1 MAFTKFTNSESL
13 SVKTDTV
20 QKFFLKVG
28 KVNYDQLTKE
38 EKEEL
43 NKELNTQTEE

>member
-1 MAFTKFTNSESL
+1 MAFTKFTTSESL
-13 SVKTDTV
+13 NVKTEKV
-20 QKFFLKVG
+20 QQYFRRVG

-43 NKELNTQTEE
+43 NKELNEKKE